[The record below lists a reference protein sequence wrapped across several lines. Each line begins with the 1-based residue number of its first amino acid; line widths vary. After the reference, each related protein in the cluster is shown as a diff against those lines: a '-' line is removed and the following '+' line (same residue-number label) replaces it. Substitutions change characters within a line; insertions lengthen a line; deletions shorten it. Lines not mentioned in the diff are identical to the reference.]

1 MRLVD
6 LGAKFGTVVQM
17 KKGEI
22 EDQQDFQK
30 GRTKL
35 RLKIVRKMSFF

>member
-6 LGAKFGTVVQM
+6 LGAKFGTVVEI

-22 EDQQDFQK
+22 EDQQVFQK

-35 RLKIVRKMSFF
+35 QLRVVRKMSFF